1 MNNTSIRLKKKIV
14 TAMNQYPGHLV
25 CIGEIMEVRQKEKNP
40 IEVVSI
46 TIDSDRG
53 VYVFEMVAGEA
64 VLYDF

>member
-1 MNNTSIRLKKKIV
+1 MSDTIIRLKKKIV

-25 CIGEIMEVRQKEKNP
+25 CIGKIMEVRQKEKNP

-53 VYVFEMVAGEA
+53 VYVFEMVTGEV

>member
-1 MNNTSIRLKKKIV
+1 MSDTTIRLKKKIV

-25 CIGEIMEVRQKEKNP
+25 CIGEIMEVRQNEKNP

-46 TIDSDRG
+46 TIDSDRE
-53 VYVFEMVAGEA
+53 VYVFEMVTGEV